1 MKEPKRDARRKK
13 IVEQVKA
20 TGTKPSPE
28 AVGTSR
34 TTLWRDLTALQQQGE
49 LKITDRDK
57 TEMIAAQYEVYL
69 RMEEALIQGT
79 LDPEIINS
87 WSRVR
92 ESIAKLLGLN
102 APSRSESLN
111 VNVDADPQ
119 KLGPYQWF
127 CHVTRGL
134 SLDEIRQPIT
144 DVCERL
150 RAERKPDPMPQ
161 PPKDS
166 PLWHPQRKELPA

>member
-1 MKEPKRDARRKK
+1 MREPKRDARRKK

-20 TGTKPSPE
+20 TGAKPTPE
-28 AVGTSR
+28 EVGCSR
-34 TTLWRDLTALQQQGE
+34 MTLWRDLTALQQQGD

-57 TEMIAAQYEVYL
+57 TEMVAAQYEVYL

-79 LDPEIINS
+79 LEPEIITA
-87 WSRVR
+87 WTRVR

-111 VNVDADPQ
+111 VNVDTDPQ

-127 CHVTRGL
+127 CYVTRGL
-134 SLDEIRQPIT
+134 SLEEIRQPMT
-144 DVCERL
+144 DLCEQL
-150 RAERKPDPMPQ
+150 RSEKEPEPIPQ
-161 PPKDS
+161 PPKNS
-166 PLWHPQRKELPA
+166 PLWHPQRKELSE